1 MFGWML
7 WFYFILSSRAIN
19 VCGYQIHCLLF
30 VIFQIGMSYM
40 SGKEGGLTVYLI
52 VLEAHASTALPTD
65 RWLGNLNESTI
76 TWNIN
81 RNLNLENDWSYYTV

>member
-1 MFGWML
+1 
-7 WFYFILSSRAIN
+7 
-19 VCGYQIHCLLF
+19 
-30 VIFQIGMSYM
+30 M

-76 TWNIN
+76 T
-81 RNLNLENDWSYYTV
+81 